1 MELMTSADDSA
12 AQRAID
18 RRFEQSL
25 RVVRAAISRRQ
36 AWKEERGKI

>member
-1 MELMTSADDSA
+1 M
-12 AQRAID
+12 AQRALD

-25 RVVRAAISRRQ
+25 RAVKSAISRRQ